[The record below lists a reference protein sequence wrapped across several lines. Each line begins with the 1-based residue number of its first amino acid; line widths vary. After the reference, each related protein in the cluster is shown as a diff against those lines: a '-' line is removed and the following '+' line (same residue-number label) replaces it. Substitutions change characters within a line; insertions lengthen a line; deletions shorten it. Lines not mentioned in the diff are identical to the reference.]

1 MRNALLID
9 LGGTN
14 VRYAFFIKN
23 TLSKISKEKISD
35 KDFIPFLTK
44 LLKGEKDKID
54 YLVIAAA
61 GPNNRKSINLTNR
74 NLLIDSSELKAKLN
88 LKECILLN
96 DWEAVAQSLSE
107 LNQEYFL
114 PIKNGT
120 SSYKNTILI
129 GPGTGLGVT
138 LIIKGQIIPTEFG
151 NTLSPTK
158 SMLKNFDLR
167 DNKTFFSLESIL
179 SGPGIEKLYEEK
191 FGRKLSSEKIIFSSF
206 KGDKDGLFIIENF
219 LKTLVSIIN
228 DLVLSFS
235 CERVILGGSILN
247 ALKPILMTKKILDY
261 FTLEINPKYS
271 QLIERTRVDLLTE
284 DEPGIFGCLAFFKKN
299 NL

>member
-120 SSYKNTILI
+120 SSYENTILI

-191 FGRKLSSEKIIFSSF
+191 FGRKLSSEKIIFSSLE
-206 KGDKDGLFIIENF
+206 GDKDGLFIIENF

-261 FTLEINPKYS
+261 FPLEINPKYS

>member
-88 LKECILLN
+88 LKECLLLN

-120 SSYKNTILI
+120 SSYENTILI

-151 NTLSPTK
+151 NTLSPTR
-158 SMLKNFDLR
+158 SMLKNFDLI

-191 FGRKLSSEKIIFSSF
+191 FGRKLSSEKIIFSSLE
-206 KGDKDGLFIIENF
+206 GDKDGLFIIENF

-261 FTLEINPKYS
+261 FPLEINPKYS

>member
-74 NLLIDSSELKAKLN
+74 NLLIDSSELRAKLN

-120 SSYKNTILI
+120 SSYENTILI

-191 FGRKLSSEKIIFSSF
+191 FGRKLSSEKIIFSSLE
-206 KGDKDGLFIIENF
+206 GDKDGLFIIENF

-261 FTLEINPKYS
+261 FPLEINPKYS

>member
-138 LIIKGQIIPTEFG
+138 LIIKSQIIPTEFG
-151 NTLSPTK
+151 NTLSPTR

-191 FGRKLSSEKIIFSSF
+191 FGRKLSSEKIIFSSLE
-206 KGDKDGLFIIENF
+206 GDKDGLFIIENF